1 MSNHKLLPLGSVVYL
16 EEGTIPVMI
25 VLRQPVLNVQDKFY
39 YLDYAA
45 INQIVGLEPE
55 KITYFNH
62 EDISNIIFE
71 GYVSE
76 QEERIQQALAEW
88 VQKHP
93 EIPKGSVE
101 SIHDLLEEWFKFN
114 RNSVLGFKT

>member
-1 MSNHKLLPLGSVVYL
+1 MSSYKLLPLGSVVYL

-25 VLRQPVLNVQDKFY
+25 VLRQPVLNIRDEFY
-39 YLDYAA
+39 YLDYAG

-62 EDISNIIFE
+62 EDISNVIFE
-71 GYVSE
+71 GYVGE

-88 VQKHP
+88 VLRHP
-93 EIPKGSVE
+93 KIPKGKVGK
-101 SIHDLLEEWFKFN
+101 INLLLNDE
-114 RNSVLGFKT
+114 

>member
-101 SIHDLLEEWFKFN
+101 SIHDLLEE
-114 RNSVLGFKT
+114 